1 MKNKSKLLILKVVF
15 ESVFAISKTKL
26 LNILSENHIGVS
38 KRTLERYLKDLIDS
52 FFIEFSVDKKGYVRN
67 KLIDEKEATLYLQYL
82 NVNMLTQNL
91 INFSEN
97 SSKHQKYII
106 SENIVFKGTVHIET
120 ILNAFEQHKELTFM
134 YHKQYAEKEERE
146 VIPLFLKEY
155 QKRWYLIG
163 LDKNRNTELRTF
175 GLDRIE
181 NLKTHKTL
189 EKIVDIDT
197 YKQAFKG
204 VIGLDLRPINPEY
217 PNPIKVL
224 IKAKAQ
230 QPYYFKSLPLHESQ
244 KIVKETK
251 EYTLFEYEILINFE
265 FTQHLNMYQPFLEV
279 MEPEWLRNRMNK
291 N

>member
-1 MKNKSKLLILKVVF
+1 MKNKSKLLILKIVL
-15 ESVFAISKTKL
+15 ESVFAISKAKL
-26 LNILSENHIGVS
+26 LNILLENDIEVS
-38 KRTLERYLKDLIDS
+38 KRTLERYIKDLIDS
-52 FFIEFSVDKKGYVRN
+52 FFIEFSNEKKGYVRN
-67 KLIDEKEATLYLQYL
+67 TLIDEKEANLYLQYL

-120 ILNAFEQHKELTFM
+120 ILTAFEQQKELTFS
-134 YHKQYAEKEERE
+134 YSKQYAQKEERE

-181 NLKTHKTL
+181 NLKIDKS
-189 EKIVDIDT
+189 IQNNVDIEK
-197 YKQAFKG
+197 YKQVFNG
-204 VIGLDLRPINPEY
+204 VIGLDLRPIHPAY
-217 PNPIKVL
+217 PNPITIL
-224 IKAKAQ
+224 IKAKGL

-244 KIVKETK
+244 KIVEETK
-251 EYTLFEYEILINFE
+251 EFTLFEYEVLINFE

-279 MEPEWLRNRMNK
+279 MEPDWLRSRMNK